1 MRRFLTTLMILL
13 VVLVA
18 GFSALVMLVNPN
30 DFRAYMVKQVAARS
44 GYQLQLD
51 GPLRWHVW
59 PQLSILSG
67 RMVLTAEGASEPLV
81 RADNMRLDVALWPLL
96 SHQLSVKQVML
107 KGAVIQLTPQTE
119 AVRGEDA
126 PIAPKD
132 NTLPDVAE
140 DRGWSFDIARL
151 RVADSVLVFQH
162 EDDEQITVR
171 NIHLEMEQDT
181 QHRGTFDFSG
191 RVNRDQRDLALAF
204 NGSVD
209 ASDYPHNLAANIEKL
224 SWQLQGADLPQ
235 QGIQG
240 QGKLQVQW
248 QEENKQLAFNQIAL
262 TANDSTLSGQARVSL
277 SDKPDWGVDLRFGL
291 LNLDNL
297 LVQRDAASAT
307 SGEVQQGQSQ
317 STLARPVIASQVD
330 AVSYQ
335 GLRGFSADIALQAD
349 KVLWRKMAF
358 DNVSAKM
365 ANQSGL
371 LSITELQGT
380 SEGGLISLPGKLDAR
395 KAQPHAV
402 FHPRLENVE
411 IGTILKAFNYPI
423 ALTGKLSLAGDFSGS
438 DIDAQAFRHSW
449 QGQAHV
455 DMSDT
460 RMEGMNFQQLVQQ
473 AVERSGGDVKS
484 QQSLDNVTRLD
495 RFVTEL
501 SLDNGKVSL
510 DEMEGLSSMLALSGK
525 GTLDLVE
532 QTCDT
537 QFNVRVLGGWDGESK
552 LIDFLKATP
561 VPLRIY
567 GPWQALNYNLQ
578 VDQLLR
584 KHVQDE
590 AKRRLNDW
598 ADRNKES
605 RSGKDVKKLLDKL

>member
-1 MRRFLTTLMILL
+1 
-13 VVLVA
+13 
-18 GFSALVMLVNPN
+18 
-30 DFRAYMVKQVAARS
+30 
-44 GYQLQLD
+44 
-51 GPLRWHVW
+51 
-59 PQLSILSG
+59 
-67 RMVLTAEGASEPLV
+67 MVLTAEGASEPLV

-171 NIHLEMEQDT
+171 DIHLEMEQDT

-277 SDKPDWGVDLRFGL
+277 SDKPDWSVDLRFGL

-484 QQSLDNVTRLD
+484 QQRLDNVTRLD

-501 SLDNGKVSL
+501 SL

>member
-18 GFSALVMLVNPN
+18 GFSALVLLVNPN
-30 DFRAYMVKQVAARS
+30 DFRAYMVKQVAVRS

-67 RMVLTAEGASEPLV
+67 RVMLTAEGASEPLV

-119 AVRGEDA
+119 VVRGKDA
-126 PIAPKD
+126 PVAPKD
-132 NTLPDVAE
+132 NMLPDLAE
-140 DRGWSFDIARL
+140 DKGWSFDIARL

-162 EDDEQITVR
+162 EDDEQVTVR
-171 NIHLEMEQDT
+171 DIRLEMEQDS

-191 RVNRDQRDLALAF
+191 RVNRDQRDLALSF
-204 NGSVD
+204 NGTVD
-209 ASDYPHNLAANIEKL
+209 ASDYPHNLSANIEQL
-224 SWQLQGADLPQ
+224 SWQLQGADLPP
-235 QGIQG
+235 QGING
-240 QGKLQVQW
+240 QGHLQAQW
-248 QEENKQLAFNQIAL
+248 LEEKKQLSFSQINL
-262 TANDSTLSGQARVSL
+262 TANDSSFSGQAHVAL
-277 SDKPDWGVDLRFGL
+277 LEKPEWAVDLKFGQ

-297 LVQRDAASAT
+297 LVQHDAAVTAK
-307 SGEVQQGQSQ
+307 GEVQQGQSQ

-335 GLRGFSADIALQAD
+335 GLKGFSADIALQAD

-358 DNVSAKM
+358 ENVSAKID
-365 ANQSGL
+365 NRFGL
-371 LSITELQGT
+371 LNIAQLQGK
-380 SEGGLISLPGKLDAR
+380 SDGGLISLPGTLDAR
-395 KAQPHAV
+395 KGEPRAV
-402 FHPRLENVE
+402 FHPRLEGVE
-411 IGTILKAFNYPI
+411 IGTILKAFDYPI

-455 DMSDT
+455 EMNDT
-460 RMEGMNFQQLVQQ
+460 RMEGMNFQQMIQQ
-473 AVERSGGDVKS
+473 AVERSGGDAKA
-484 QQSLDNVTRLD
+484 QQNMENVTRLD
-495 RFVTEL
+495 RFVTDMT
-501 SLDNGKVSL
+501 LDNGEVTL
-510 DEMEGLSSMLALSGK
+510 DNMVGESAMLALTGK
-525 GTLDLVE
+525 GTLDLVK
-532 QTCDT
+532 QNCDT
-537 QFNVRVLGGWDGESK
+537 LFNIRVLGGWDGESK
-552 LIDFLKATP
+552 LINFLKATP
-561 VPLRIY
+561 VPLRVY
-567 GPWQALNYNLQ
+567 GQWQSLNYSLQ

-584 KHVQDE
+584 KHLQDE

-598 ADRNKES
+598 ADRNKDS
-605 RSGKDVKKLLDKL
+605 RNGKDVKKLLDKL

>member
-18 GFSALVMLVNPN
+18 GFSALVLLVNPN
-30 DFRAYMVKQVAARS
+30 DFRAYMVKQVAVRS

-67 RMVLTAEGASEPLV
+67 RVVLTAEGASEPLI

-119 AVRGEDA
+119 AVRGKDA
-126 PIAPKD
+126 PVAPKD
-132 NTLPDVAE
+132 NMLPDLAE
-140 DRGWSFDIARL
+140 DKGWSFDIARL

-162 EDDEQITVR
+162 EDDEQVTVR
-171 NIHLEMEQDT
+171 DIRLEMEQDS

-191 RVNRDQRDLALAF
+191 RVNRDQRDLALSF
-204 NGSVD
+204 NGTVD
-209 ASDYPHNLAANIEKL
+209 ASDYPHNLSANIEQL
-224 SWQLQGADLPQ
+224 SWQLQGADLPP
-235 QGIQG
+235 QGING
-240 QGKLQVQW
+240 QGHLQAQW
-248 QEENKQLAFNQIAL
+248 LEEKKQLSFSQINL
-262 TANDSTLSGQARVSL
+262 TANDSSFSGQAHVAL
-277 SDKPDWGVDLRFGL
+277 LEKPEWAVDLKFGQ

-297 LVQRDAASAT
+297 LVQHDAAVTAK
-307 SGEVQQGQSQ
+307 GEVQQGQSQ

-335 GLRGFSADIALQAD
+335 GLKGFSADIALQAD

-358 DNVSAKM
+358 ENVSAKID
-365 ANQSGL
+365 NRFGL
-371 LSITELQGT
+371 LNIAQLQGK
-380 SEGGLISLPGKLDAR
+380 SDGGLISLPGTLDAR
-395 KAQPHAV
+395 KGEPRAV
-402 FHPRLENVE
+402 FHPRLEGVE
-411 IGTILKAFNYPI
+411 IGTILKAFDYPI

-455 DMSDT
+455 EMNDT
-460 RMEGMNFQQLVQQ
+460 RMEGMNFQQMIQQ
-473 AVERSGGDVKS
+473 AVERSGGDAKA
-484 QQSLDNVTRLD
+484 QQNMENVTRLD
-495 RFVTEL
+495 RFVTDMT
-501 SLDNGKVSL
+501 LDNGEVTL
-510 DEMEGLSSMLALSGK
+510 DNMVGESAMLALTGK
-525 GTLDLVE
+525 GTLDLVK
-532 QTCDT
+532 QNCDT
-537 QFNVRVLGGWDGESK
+537 LFNIRVLGGWDGESK
-552 LIDFLKATP
+552 LINFLKATP
-561 VPLRIY
+561 VPLRVY
-567 GPWQALNYNLQ
+567 GQWQSLNYSLQ

-584 KHVQDE
+584 KHLQDE

-598 ADRNKES
+598 ADRNKDS
-605 RSGKDVKKLLDKL
+605 RNGKDVKKLLDKL

>member
-18 GFSALVMLVNPN
+18 GFSALVLLVNPN

-67 RMVLTAEGASEPLV
+67 RMVLTAEGASEPLI

-126 PIAPKD
+126 PVAPKD
-132 NTLPDVAE
+132 NTLPDLAE

-162 EDDEQITVR
+162 EDDEQVTVR
-171 NIHLEMEQDT
+171 DIRLDMEQDN

-191 RVNRDQRDLALAF
+191 RVNRDQRDLALSF
-204 NGSVD
+204 NGTVD
-209 ASDYPHNLAANIEKL
+209 ASDYPHNLSANIQQL
-224 SWQLQGADLPQ
+224 SWQLQGADLPA
-235 QGIQG
+235 QGIKGQG
-240 QGKLQVQW
+240 QLQAQW
-248 QEENKQLAFNQIAL
+248 LEEKKQLAFNQIHL
-262 TANDSTLSGQARVSL
+262 TANDSSLAGQVHVSL
-277 SDKPDWGVDLRFGL
+277 LDKPEWVVDLKFGQ

-297 LVQRDAASAT
+297 LVQREAAT
-307 SGEVQQGQSQ
+307 TTNGEAQQGQSQ
-317 STLARPVIASQVD
+317 PTLARPVIASQVD

-335 GLRGFSADIALQAD
+335 GLKGFSADIALQAD

-358 DNVSAKM
+358 DNVSAKID
-365 ANQSGL
+365 NQFGL
-371 LSITELQGT
+371 LNVAQLQGK
-380 SEGGLISLPGKLDAR
+380 SDGGLVSLPGTLDAR
-395 KAQPHAV
+395 KGQPRAV
-402 FHPRLENVE
+402 FHPRLDGVE
-411 IGTILKAFNYPI
+411 IGTILKAFDYPI

-455 DMSDT
+455 EMNDT
-460 RMEGMNFQQLVQQ
+460 RMEGMNFQQMIQQ
-473 AVERSGGDVKS
+473 AVERSGGDVKA
-484 QQSLDNVTRLD
+484 QQNLDNVTRLD
-495 RFVTEL
+495 RFVTDMT
-501 SLDNGKVSL
+501 LDNGEVTL
-510 DEMEGLSSMLALSGK
+510 DNMAGESSMLALTGK
-525 GTLDLVE
+525 GTLDLVK
-532 QTCDT
+532 QNCDT
-537 QFNVRVLGGWDGESK
+537 LFNIRVLGGWDGESK
-552 LIDFLKATP
+552 LINFLKATP
-561 VPLRIY
+561 VPLRVY
-567 GPWQALNYNLQ
+567 GQWQALNYNLQ

-584 KHVQDE
+584 KHLQDE

-598 ADRNKES
+598 ADRNKDS
-605 RSGKDVKKLLDKL
+605 RNGKDVKKLLDKL

>member
-18 GFSALVMLVNPN
+18 GFSALVLLVNPN

-67 RMVLTAEGASEPLV
+67 RMVLTAEGASEPLI

-126 PIAPKD
+126 PVAPKD
-132 NTLPDVAE
+132 NTLPDLAE

-162 EDDEQITVR
+162 EDDEQVTVR
-171 NIHLEMEQDT
+171 DIRLDMEQDN

-191 RVNRDQRDLALAF
+191 RVNRDQRDLALSF
-204 NGSVD
+204 NGTVD
-209 ASDYPHNLAANIEKL
+209 ASDYPHNLSANIQQL
-224 SWQLQGADLPQ
+224 SWQLQGADLPA
-235 QGIQG
+235 QGIKGQG
-240 QGKLQVQW
+240 QLQAQW
-248 QEENKQLAFNQIAL
+248 LEEKKQLAFSQIHL
-262 TANDSTLSGQARVSL
+262 TANDSSLAGQVHVSL
-277 SDKPDWGVDLRFGL
+277 LDKPEWIVDLKFGQ

-297 LVQRDAASAT
+297 LVQREAAT
-307 SGEVQQGQSQ
+307 TTNGEAQQGQSQ
-317 STLARPVIASQVD
+317 PTLARPVIASQVD

-335 GLRGFSADIALQAD
+335 GLKGFSADIALQAD

-358 DNVSAKM
+358 DNVSAKID
-365 ANQSGL
+365 NQFGL
-371 LSITELQGT
+371 LNVAQLQGK
-380 SEGGLISLPGKLDAR
+380 SDGGLVSLPGTLDAR
-395 KAQPHAV
+395 KGQPRAV
-402 FHPRLENVE
+402 FHPRLDGVE
-411 IGTILKAFNYPI
+411 IGTILKAFDYPI
-423 ALTGKLSLAGDFSGS
+423 ALSGKLSLAGDFSGS

-455 DMSDT
+455 EMNDT
-460 RMEGMNFQQLVQQ
+460 RMEGMNFQQMIQQ
-473 AVERSGGDVKS
+473 AVERSGGDVKA
-484 QQSLDNVTRLD
+484 QQNLDNVTRLD
-495 RFVTEL
+495 RFVTDMT
-501 SLDNGKVSL
+501 LDNGEVTL
-510 DEMEGLSSMLALSGK
+510 DNMAGESSMLALTGK
-525 GTLDLVE
+525 GTLDLVK
-532 QTCDT
+532 QNCDT
-537 QFNVRVLGGWDGESK
+537 LFNIRVLGGWDGESK
-552 LIDFLKATP
+552 LINFLKATP
-561 VPLRIY
+561 VPLRVY
-567 GPWQALNYNLQ
+567 GQWQALNYNLQ

-584 KHVQDE
+584 KHLQDE

-598 ADRNKES
+598 ADRNKDS
-605 RSGKDVKKLLDKL
+605 RNGKDVKKLLDKL

>member
-67 RMVLTAEGASEPLV
+67 RIVLTAEGASEPLV

-171 NIHLEMEQDT
+171 DIHLEMEQDT

-297 LVQRDAASAT
+297 LVQRDAAAAT

-330 AVSYQ
+330 ALSYQ